1 MNIFYFCFTLDQVY
15 VVSALK
21 KNQQNF
27 LKFACDGESEIE
39 SEVCVIAS

>member
-1 MNIFYFCFTLDQVY
+1 MNIFYFYFTLNQVY
-15 VVSALK
+15 VVSAQK

>member
-1 MNIFYFCFTLDQVY
+1 MSIFYFYFTLNQVY
-15 VVSALK
+15 VVSAQK

-27 LKFACDGESEIE
+27 LKFACDGESGIE

>member
-1 MNIFYFCFTLDQVY
+1 MNIFYFYFTLNQVY
-15 VVSALK
+15 VVSALL

-27 LKFACDGESEIE
+27 LKFAFDGESEIE

>member
-1 MNIFYFCFTLDQVY
+1 MNIFYFYFTLNQVY
-15 VVSALK
+15 VVSA
-21 KNQQNF
+21 QNF

>member
-1 MNIFYFCFTLDQVY
+1 MFYFYFTFIQVY
-15 VVSALK
+15 VVSALL

>member
-1 MNIFYFCFTLDQVY
+1 MNIFYFYFTLNQVN
-15 VVSALK
+15 VVSALL